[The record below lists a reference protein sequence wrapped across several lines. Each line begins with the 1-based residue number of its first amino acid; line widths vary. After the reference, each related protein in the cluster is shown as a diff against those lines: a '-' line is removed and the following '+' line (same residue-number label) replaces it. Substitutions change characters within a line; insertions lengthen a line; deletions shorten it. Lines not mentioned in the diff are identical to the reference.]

1 MTENIFIS
9 IAATTLAILVSI
21 VSYNLFEKKILAL
34 REVITNENPQKRLR
48 QKLLLR
54 YKSASVK

>member
-34 REVITNENPQKRLR
+34 REVITTENLQKRLR